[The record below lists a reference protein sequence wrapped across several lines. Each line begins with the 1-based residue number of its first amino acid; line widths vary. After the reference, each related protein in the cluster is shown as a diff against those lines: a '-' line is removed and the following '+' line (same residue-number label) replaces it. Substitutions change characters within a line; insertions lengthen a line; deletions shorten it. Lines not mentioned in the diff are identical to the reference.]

1 MRFSAM
7 QGPDMGQHLKEYYAN
22 IIDSVSDGVIVL
34 NAEGNVT
41 LMNPAAEEITG
52 VSRRQARGNHFRGCF
67 GGEPALLEMAGK
79 TAATGMTINDHENIV
94 LRSGGRPTP
103 VSATTSPL
111 LQDNGERIGVILLL
125 RDLTGIRDLECAV
138 RHADR
143 LSVMGTLSAGLAHE
157 IKNPLGGIK
166 GAAQLLELELSENSN
181 LRDYTRVML
190 REVERVDHIV
200 EELLDLASPRKLK
213 LGRVNPHKILG
224 DILIL
229 QKQTVGKKSITFQ
242 QQFDPSI
249 PPLLADEGLLTQLF
263 LNLVKNAVEA
273 VGDSGVIRT
282 TSRVLSDYSMTQKG
296 EGRSRMVAIEVS
308 DNGMGITPEQMENLF
323 TPFFTTKSEGTGLG
337 LAICQKIVAEHR
349 GMIKV
354 DSEPGKGTT
363 FTVMLPLI
371 Q

>member
-1 MRFSAM
+1 
-7 QGPDMGQHLKEYYAN
+7 
-22 IIDSVSDGVIVL
+22 
-34 NAEGNVT
+34 
-41 LMNPAAEEITG
+41 
-52 VSRRQARGNHFRGCF
+52 
-67 GGEPALLEMAGK
+67 
-79 TAATGMTINDHENIV
+79 
-94 LRSGGRPTP
+94 P

-125 RDLTGIRDLECAV
+125 RDLTGTRDLECAV
-138 RHADR
+138 RHAER
-143 LSVMGTLSAGLAHE
+143 LSVMGTVATGLAHE

-166 GAAQLLELELSENSN
+166 GAAQLLELELSDNSN

-190 REVERVDHIV
+190 REVERVNHIV
-200 EELLDLASPRKLK
+200 EELLDLTSPRKLK
-213 LGRVNPHKILG
+213 LGRVNPHKIIG

-229 QKQTVGKKSITFQ
+229 QKQTAGKKNITFQ

-273 VGDSGVIRT
+273 VGDDGVIRT

-308 DNGMGITPEQMENLF
+308 DNGMGITPEQIENLF
-323 TPFFTTKSEGTGLG
+323 TPFFTTKAKGTGLG

-349 GMIKV
+349 GLIKV
-354 DSEPGKGTT
+354 DSEPGRWTT